1 LLDVLCWCS
10 SNAGESPGPSGMLPF
25 HEAGRT
31 AMLSH
36 FTQLSNV
43 LTCAKLTNFP
53 SPAHGAYAWV
63 QCEGTGSC
71 YDFFRQVNLTL
82 EAGTG
87 FGSTN
92 QCKYV
97 APIQLGV
104 YMTIQMLRENME

>member
-1 LLDVLCWCS
+1 MLHWYSV
-10 SNAGESPGPSGMLPF
+10 NVGETPGPSGMLPF

-36 FTQLSNV
+36 FTQPYDA

-53 SPAHGAYAWV
+53 SSSHGAYAWV

-71 YDFFRQVNLTL
+71 FDFFRQVNLTL

-87 FGSTN
+87 FGGTD
-92 QCKYV
+92 QCKYMYH
-97 APIQLGV
+97 AFPLNTYLFGIR
-104 YMTIQMLRENME
+104 T